1 MEINNEADKI
11 KRKIIWKNI
20 AIFIF
25 SMTDIIL
32 FLKLALEFEVLE
44 PKMLLF
50 LEIAVPA
57 LIVLCIII
65 AYTQKKDRK
74 AWEEAEKYFNPDK
87 NAEQKPKS
95 NLEKLRESTQSKL
108 KKSASQI
115 IDGDQTKVDK
125 RPEEDNVTEAQKDD
139 EDNATRLIGSKAKV
153 TSDGRVSGI
162 GEYKFTPPGGDKGG
176 LGSKNKTGF
185 NKFDTGVGVRSDSTL
200 TGQTNSILDRYK

>member
-87 NAEQKPKS
+87 NA
-95 NLEKLRESTQSKL
+95 
-108 KKSASQI
+108 
-115 IDGDQTKVDK
+115 
-125 RPEEDNVTEAQKDD
+125 
-139 EDNATRLIGSKAKV
+139 
-153 TSDGRVSGI
+153 
-162 GEYKFTPPGGDKGG
+162 
-176 LGSKNKTGF
+176 
-185 NKFDTGVGVRSDSTL
+185 
-200 TGQTNSILDRYK
+200 